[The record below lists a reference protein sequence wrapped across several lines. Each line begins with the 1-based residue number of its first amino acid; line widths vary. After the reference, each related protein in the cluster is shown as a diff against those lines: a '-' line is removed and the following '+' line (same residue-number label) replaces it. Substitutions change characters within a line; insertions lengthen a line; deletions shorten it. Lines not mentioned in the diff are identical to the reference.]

1 MVNIYLPNICMF
13 ILRKLDLCVVALCVL
28 YTECSTKQVLMQTI
42 DLYLIL
48 FYSRYRIIFWI
59 NLFIEFFQSTC
70 LPIVMQF
77 GFFPIII
84 ECRCSY
90 KPFEYDFF
98 DSNIWF
104 HVRPAWSLKL
114 IEFNQNRVRVRWE
127 NILSSD
133 HIRRNNI
140 SL

>member
-1 MVNIYLPNICMF
+1 MVNIYLLNICMF

-77 GFFPIII
+77 EFFPIII

-90 KPFEYDFF
+90 KPFEYEFF
-98 DSNIWF
+98 WF
-104 HVRPAWSLKL
+104 QYLISRAPCMKFKINWIQSKQSSSSMGKHFIVRSH
-114 IEFNQNRVRVRWE
+114 
-127 NILSSD
+127 SS
-133 HIRRNNI
+133 
-140 SL
+140 